1 MGPIFLHIMG
11 LDILGL
17 DIVGIIPS
25 VYQYIS

>member
-25 VYQYIS
+25 VYQYIP

>member
-17 DIVGIIPS
+17 DIVGIIS
-25 VYQYIS
+25 LVYQYIP

>member
-1 MGPIFLHIMG
+1 MELDILG

-25 VYQYIS
+25 VYQYIP